1 MTIAKTGNK
10 ILDGLARA
18 KAKNDAAERAA
29 KSKAKRGA
37 GKGGKS
43 AKAGKFKGAGKA
55 GRAAA
60 RRSAKG
66 ILAKFNKKGSNA
78 AGAAGY
84 GLKDGADLIATN
96 AGFDKES
103 IAQGLSVKMRFD
115 IKNQIVHMTF
125 STPASSG
132 KASTNEWVKR
142 VEFIRRELG
151 VDDSY
156 AYFVSRHND
165 AEHDHI
171 HLFFNRVS
179 DLGKVWKD
187 NQIGLRLASLEQ
199 KIEKKFS
206 LKLTKREDFL
216 TVGNIS
222 KKTVERTTRLGV
234 QPAFIQIQSAIIE
247 AKKDRPD
254 LMTYISRLADQGIA
268 VRPNLQLGE
277 LNGLGYKLD
286 GQSFTGK
293 QLGANW
299 AELKNEVIY
308 DTGEHAETLTNLKR
322 LVEEGVR
329 RPERADKKLGGAG
342 SPLHGVTK
350 KVADA
355 QRQPE
360 KTNRVAKVG
369 TEQEGNPD
377 RQAGVAKD
385 DASDSLRSPVDISGL
400 GDVAV
405 APLSL
410 AKPEAEPASASPS
423 TIEAL
428 KLFVKMEKA
437 SQASVQKVEMCPM
450 SFTQRREMNEFIKTL
465 RYNLK
470 RMGDAERTAP
480 AESTSPRDA
489 NLDLP
494 RF

>member
-1 MTIAKTGNK
+1 MTIGKTGNK

-151 VDDSY
+151 IDDSY

-165 AEHDHI
+165 AAHDHI

-254 LMTYISRLADQGIA
+254 LMTFISRLADQGIA
-268 VRPNLQLGE
+268 VRPNLREGE
-277 LNGLGYKLD
+277 LNGLGYKLE
-286 GQSFTGK
+286 GQSFSGK
-293 QLGANW
+293 QLGVNW

-308 DTGEHAETLTNLKR
+308 VTGEHAETLTKLKR
-322 LVEEGVR
+322 LIEEGVR
-329 RPERADKKLGGAG
+329 RPESADKKLGGAG
-342 SPLHGVTK
+342 SPTQGVTAEM
-350 KVADA
+350 ADA

-360 KTNRVAKVG
+360 KTNRVAQVG
-369 TEQEGNPD
+369 NEQQGEPD

-385 DASDSLRSPVDISGL
+385 GAGDSLRSPVDVSGL

-405 APLSL
+405 VPLAR
-410 AKPEAEPASASPS
+410 AKPEAEPEPASASE
-423 TIEAL
+423 IEAL
-428 KLFVKMEKA
+428 KLYVKMEKA
-437 SQASVQKVEMCPM
+437 SEASVKRVEMCPM
-450 SFTQRREMNEFIKTL
+450 NFAQRREMSEFVKTL
-465 RYNLK
+465 RYNQK
-470 RMGDAERTAP
+470 RLGDAERTVA
-480 AESTSPRDA
+480 TSSPTDA
-489 NLDLP
+489 DLNVP
-494 RF
+494 KL